1 MPWVDHHRNYR
12 TYILG
17 SLSGI
22 LYIGVTGN
30 LHKRIFDHK
39 FNKIEGF
46 THDYKI
52 HRLLYWES
60 FGDVLNAIDREKQLK
75 GWGREKK
82 IALIKSTNPHW
93 LDLSK
98 DWYPWMKPSS
108 GNSDASTI

>member
-1 MPWVDHHRNYR
+1 MSWVDHHRNYC

-17 SLSGI
+17 SLSGT

-30 LHKRIFDHK
+30 LHKRVFGHK

-46 THDYKI
+46 TNDYEV

-60 FGDVLNAIDREKQLK
+60 FDDVLNAIDREKQLK
-75 GWGREKK
+75 GWRRSKK

-98 DWYPWMKPSS
+98 EWYPWMKPSA
-108 GNSDASTI
+108 GNRGASTI